1 MGGASA
7 KPLDG
12 DVCREQDLAA
22 CCTLGAP
29 RAAEPRRRPPRQRP
43 DDAAEDLATAQLRP
57 SAAGPAR
64 EPEPQSTPASP
75 QPVPLQAAPAPP
87 QLAPP
92 RAAGDAQP
100 APPMYVAPR
109 LPNVVA
115 TSAGVEHIEPE
126 QVQALLRAGACLLV
140 DVRGGDR
147 NTGWIEGAVHV
158 PAIDTVPF
166 LTKAPELA
174 QRWADEQLVVFHC
187 QYSAHRAPQCAN
199 WYRERASPS
208 QRVGILSGGFRAW
221 EGWGLPCQ
229 RLAPVGA
236 AAAGVAGDAAAA
248 DAYAIRQGLQIAQQ
262 AAAAQDPETRTHPS
276 AALLPQAAQ
285 AAFGAPPSGPAQ
297 PLHAQPL
304 WPPRLLHGQG
314 PQQLQTAGGQEGS
327 APKQPALAAAR
338 ALAAPG
344 AVPVAHLGG

>member
-7 KPLDG
+7 KPLDD

-22 CCTLGAP
+22 CCSVAAL

-43 DDAAEDLATAQLRP
+43 DDAAEDPVTTQPRP
-57 SAAGPAR
+57 SAAEPAG
-64 EPEPQSTPASP
+64 ELEPQSTPASP
-75 QPVPLQAAPAPP
+75 QPAPLQAAPAPP
-87 QLAPP
+87 QPAPP
-92 RAAGDAQP
+92 RAIGDVRA
-100 APPMYVAPR
+100 APPRYVAPR

-166 LTKAPELA
+166 LTKVPELA

-221 EGWGLPCQ
+221 EGWGFPCQ
-229 RLAPVGA
+229 RPAPVGA
-236 AAAGVAGDAAAA
+236 AAAGVGGDAAAA
-248 DAYAIRQGLQIAQQ
+248 DAYAIRQGLQIARQ
-262 AAAAQDPETRTHPS
+262 AAAAQADPEARAHPP
-276 AALLPQAAQ
+276 AALPPQAAQ
-285 AAFGAPPSGPAQ
+285 AAFGAPPGGPAQ

-304 WPPRLLHGQG
+304 WPPRLLHCQ
-314 PQQLQTAGGQEGS
+314 AGGAEGQ
-327 APKQPALAAAR
+327 ALKQPALAAAH